1 MIRLLTDSDRAIV
14 FEYLARNEIE
24 TSFLY
29 SNIIE
34 CGIDNIRDNKR
45 CGDYYGFFKDSA
57 LTGIMPFYNMGSCLP
72 HFEAEDAIPFFAQ
85 LIKERSFDEYLLG
98 MKRVVGPVYE
108 EVKVF
113 KETIEFNESSYMA
126 NKNLKPYIINGLEFI
141 EPGESAN
148 DDEVINFLIRVRN
161 KGFHENTNAEEVR
174 KALSF
179 SSPEED
185 RIIAIKDGKFV
196 AYAKIQAYTNTIGQ
210 IGGVYTEEEERGK
223 GYGKAVVSEI
233 CRRIFARNKIPTLI
247 VKKNNLPAL
256 KAYTTLGFGNFDDY
270 LLIKLK

>member
-1 MIRLLTDSDRAIV
+1 MIRLLTENDKTII

-34 CGIDNIRDNKR
+34 CGIDNNRDNKR
-45 CGDYYGFFKDSA
+45 CGDYFGFFRDGSLA
-57 LTGIMPFYNMGSCLP
+57 GIIPFYNLGSCLP
-72 HFEAEDAIPFFAQ
+72 HFEAEEAIPHFAQ

-108 EVKVF
+108 GIKAF
-113 KETIEFNESSYMA
+113 KETLEFNESSYMA
-126 NKNLKPYIINGLEFI
+126 NKSLKPYIIDGLEFI
-141 EPGESAN
+141 DPGERAN
-148 DDEVINFLIRVRN
+148 DEVIKFLIHVRN

-174 KALSF
+174 KSLSF

-185 RIIAIKDGKFV
+185 RIIAVKDGKFV
-196 AYAKIQAYTNTIGQ
+196 SYAKTQAYTNTIGQ
-210 IGGVYTEEEERGK
+210 IGSVYTDEEERGK

-233 CRRIFARNKIPTLI
+233 CRRIIERNRIPTLI
-247 VKKNNLPAL
+247 VKKNNIPAV
-256 KAYTTLGFGNFDDY
+256 KAYTSLGFENFDDY